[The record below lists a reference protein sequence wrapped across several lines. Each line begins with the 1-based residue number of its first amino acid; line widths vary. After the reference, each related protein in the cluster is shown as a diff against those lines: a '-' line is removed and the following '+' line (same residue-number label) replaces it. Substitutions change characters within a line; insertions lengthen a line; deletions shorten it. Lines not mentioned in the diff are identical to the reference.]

1 MNDTNFITA
10 FKTNINSK
18 QRIEAEYALNEQKL
32 RHQHEK
38 LLLTV
43 KKELQDYY
51 EKENK
56 ELELKV
62 SLLYEE
68 SRLLLKS
75 SFQDEINDY
84 FQPMVEV
91 SDESIDMDIFD
102 VDIDDEVY
110 SQSNPNWEFDEPE
123 NDDFY

>member
-1 MNDTNFITA
+1 M
-10 FKTNINSK
+10 
-18 QRIEAEYALNEQKL
+18 
-32 RHQHEK
+32 
-38 LLLTV
+38 
-43 KKELQDYY
+43 KK
-51 EKENK
+51 KKNK

-102 VDIDDEVY
+102 VDIDDEIY
-110 SQSNPNWEFDEPE
+110 SQSNPVWEFDEPE
-123 NDDFY
+123 PDELY